1 MEGDGF
7 SILLVEDD
15 PSLRLLCRVNLEL
28 EGFAV
33 LEAGTLAEA
42 RAILDRADLVLLD
55 LQVAREDGR
64 TLLDEAKRIRPDRAV
79 VLLTGSDFDPSTRA
93 LADDL
98 VRKPFTPA
106 ELVASVRRAAR
117 VESPP
122 DR

>member
-1 MEGDGF
+1 MERDGF

-64 TLLDEAKRIRPDRAV
+64 TLLDEAKRVRPDRAV

>member
-1 MEGDGF
+1 MERGGL

-28 EGFAV
+28 EGFSV
-33 LEAGTLAEA
+33 LEAATLNEA

-64 TLLDEAKRIRPDRAV
+64 TLLSESKRLRPDRAV
-79 VLLTGSDFDPSTRA
+79 VLLTGSDFDAPTRA

-106 ELVASVRRAAR
+106 ELVASVRRAAG

-122 DR
+122 DQ